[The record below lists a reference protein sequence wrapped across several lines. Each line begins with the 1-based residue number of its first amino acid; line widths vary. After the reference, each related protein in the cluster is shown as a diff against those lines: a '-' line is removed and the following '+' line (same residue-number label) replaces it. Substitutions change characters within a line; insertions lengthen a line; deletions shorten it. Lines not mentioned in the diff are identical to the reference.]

1 MGLVACVYFKMMRGE
16 NEIIILTN
24 LVNVYF
30 SCYPLSNNQRVLIYN
45 LIMIVTVKSG
55 TTSRFFS
62 NNLFVSHNHASV
74 ASNKTQLNGAVKIK

>member
-1 MGLVACVYFKMMRGE
+1 MRGK
-16 NEIIILTN
+16 NDIIITN

-45 LIMIVTVKSG
+45 LIKIVTVNSG

-62 NNLFVSHNHASV
+62 NNLYNVFHDHASV
-74 ASNKTQLNGAVKIK
+74 ASNKTQLGAVKIK